1 MVPSWSDFLTAWW
14 NNYPPRLLPNR
25 VDKPIYPLKECIL
38 RRATA
43 DDISILPEF
52 WNKFFSQSRKT
63 ICCLDAVNTKWDIWV
78 MVHPATGIIGSVVR
92 RWIPSVHIKEAY
104 FPKIGAIDYFCV
116 HPAWRKKGVGRRL
129 LWKAQHDTEGVIP
142 HLMLWESIQVSVP
155 PLVTGFYWVKECI
168 DGVGVPVTDMKEAS
182 LAWKMCHKNRD
193 IFSEYSQSNETVIW
207 KTESGYVV
215 VWNTYHR
222 TIPEGQWIGVILG
235 QSSERAL
242 EEFIGSCPF
251 GILVSD
257 TGRDGWKSDTAFQWI
272 SYMLSTGS
280 ISTSIPYLCF

>member
-1 MVPSWSDFLTAWW
+1 
-14 NNYPPRLLPNR
+14 
-25 VDKPIYPLKECIL
+25 
-38 RRATA
+38 
-43 DDISILPEF
+43 
-52 WNKFFSQSRKT
+52 
-63 ICCLDAVNTKWDIWV
+63 
-78 MVHPATGIIGSVVR
+78 
-92 RWIPSVHIKEAY
+92 
-104 FPKIGAIDYFCV
+104 
-116 HPAWRKKGVGRRL
+116 
-129 LWKAQHDTEGVIP
+129 
-142 HLMLWESIQVSVP
+142 
-155 PLVTGFYWVKECI
+155 
-168 DGVGVPVTDMKEAS
+168 MKEAS
-182 LAWKMCHKNRD
+182 LAWKMCNKNRD
-193 IFSEYSQSNETVIW
+193 IYSEYSQSNETVIW

-222 TIPEGQWIGVILG
+222 TIPEAQWIGVILG